1 MFVISKKMILNLK
14 PNKKMK
20 TSKNLILRLLFAT
33 ISLFAIISGNTNK
46 SFAQTQ
52 KRTTIAVLHV
62 DVQGLYETPEQA
74 GNMLRLELEKL
85 ETMEV
90 IDKYDVFY
98 LLKQNGIEVKGCYGK
113 QCLIEA
119 GKVVKAEKMLMGSV
133 EKYGNSIM
141 VTLRLFDV
149 EKASIEKYLVRE
161 YLYLPEQVQL
171 MLRLAVRELFNMKN
185 EDFIVQQLT
194 KKDTQE
200 TFLNNPAFNQ
210 IKRLRSDGP
219 RMGITLFSGEIAMR
233 LQESTATGGFDVLP
247 VMFQF
252 GYQFEKQYLNEG
264 KFQGLFEFIPMVTGI
279 DQSLFIPSFSILH
292 GIRNNKNGWEFAFGP
307 TFKAISQAE
316 GYFEDGI
323 WKLKNEF
330 TNPDQVT
337 AKRLDSRGE
346 ARLRTGFVIAF
357 GKTFRSGRMNIPLNA
372 YFVPRKDGMQFGLS
386 FGFNAKNER

>member
-1 MFVISKKMILNLK
+1 
-14 PNKKMK
+14 MK
-20 TSKNLILRLLFAT
+20 TSKNLISRLLFAV
-33 ISLFAIISGNTNK
+33 ISLFALIGGNTNK
-46 SFAQTQ
+46 SFAQTP
-52 KRTTIAVLHV
+52 KRATIAVLHV
-62 DVQGLYETPEQA
+62 DVQGLYETPEQG

-85 ETMEV
+85 EMMEV

-119 GKVVKAEKMLMGSV
+119 GKAVKAEKMLMGSV

-149 EKASIEKYLVRE
+149 AKASMEKSLVRE

-194 KKDTQE
+194 KKNTQE
-200 TFLNNPAFNQ
+200 TFLNNPAFDQ
-210 IKRLRSDGP
+210 VKRLRSDGP
-219 RMGITLFSGEIAMR
+219 RMGVTVFTGNIANR
-233 LQESTATGGFDVLP
+233 LQESTATGGFDALP

-307 TFKAISQAE
+307 TFQAISQAE
-316 GYFEDGI
+316 GYFENGI

-337 AKRLDSRGE
+337 MMRLDNRGK
-346 ARLRTGFVIAF
+346 RQLRTGFVIAC

>member
-1 MFVISKKMILNLK
+1 
-14 PNKKMK
+14 MK
-20 TSKNLILRLLFAT
+20 TSKNLISRLLFAV
-33 ISLFAIISGNTNK
+33 ISLFALIGGNTNK
-46 SFAQTQ
+46 SFAQTP
-52 KRTTIAVLHV
+52 KRATIAVLHV
-62 DVQGLYETPEQA
+62 DVQGLYETPEQG

-85 ETMEV
+85 EMMEV

-119 GKVVKAEKMLMGSV
+119 GKAVKAEKMLMGSV

-149 EKASIEKYLVRE
+149 AKASMEKSLVRE

-194 KKDTQE
+194 KKNTQE
-200 TFLNNPAFNQ
+200 TFLNNPAFDQ
-210 IKRLRSDGP
+210 VKRLRSDGP
-219 RMGITLFSGEIAMR
+219 RMGVTVFTGDIANR
-233 LQESTATGGFDVLP
+233 LQESTATGGFDALP

-307 TFKAISQAE
+307 TFQAISQAE
-316 GYFEDGI
+316 GYFENGI

-330 TNPDQVT
+330 TNPEQVT
-337 AKRLDSRGE
+337 MMRLDNRGK
-346 ARLRTGFVIAF
+346 RQLRTGFVIAC

>member
-1 MFVISKKMILNLK
+1 
-14 PNKKMK
+14 MK
-20 TSKNLILRLLFAT
+20 TSKNLISRLLFAV
-33 ISLFAIISGNTNK
+33 ISLFALIGGNTNK
-46 SFAQTQ
+46 SFAQTP
-52 KRTTIAVLHV
+52 KRATIAVLHV
-62 DVQGLYETPEQA
+62 DVQGLYETPEQG

-85 ETMEV
+85 EIMEV

-119 GKVVKAEKMLMGSV
+119 GKAVKAEKMLMGSV

-149 EKASIEKYLVRE
+149 AKASMEKSLVRE

-194 KKDTQE
+194 KKNTQE
-200 TFLNNPAFNQ
+200 TFLNNPAFDQ
-210 IKRLRSDGP
+210 VKRLRSDGP
-219 RMGITLFSGEIAMR
+219 RMGVTVFTGNIANR
-233 LQESTATGGFDVLP
+233 LQESTATGGFDALP

-307 TFKAISQAE
+307 TFQAISQAE
-316 GYFEDGI
+316 GYFENGI

-337 AKRLDSRGE
+337 MMRLDNRGK
-346 ARLRTGFVIAF
+346 RQLRTGFVIAC

>member
-1 MFVISKKMILNLK
+1 
-14 PNKKMK
+14 MK
-20 TSKNLILRLLFAT
+20 TSKNLISRLLFAV
-33 ISLFAIISGNTNK
+33 ISLFALIGGNTNK
-46 SFAQTQ
+46 SFAQTP
-52 KRTTIAVLHV
+52 KRATIAVLHV
-62 DVQGLYETPEQA
+62 DVQGLYETPEQG

-85 ETMEV
+85 EMMEV

-119 GKVVKAEKMLMGSV
+119 GKAVKAEKMLMGSV

-149 EKASIEKYLVRE
+149 AKASMEKSLVRE

-194 KKDTQE
+194 KKNTQE
-200 TFLNNPAFNQ
+200 TFLNNPAFDQ
-210 IKRLRSDGP
+210 VKRLRSDGP
-219 RMGITLFSGEIAMR
+219 RMGVTVFTGNIANR
-233 LQESTATGGFDVLP
+233 LQESTATGGFDALP

-307 TFKAISQAE
+307 TFQAISQAE
-316 GYFEDGI
+316 GYFENGI

-330 TNPDQVT
+330 TNPEQVT
-337 AKRLDSRGE
+337 MMRLDNRGK
-346 ARLRTGFVIAF
+346 RQLRTGFVIAC

>member
-1 MFVISKKMILNLK
+1 MILNFK
-14 PNKKMK
+14 PNKIMK
-20 TSKNLILRLLFAT
+20 TSKNLISRLLFAV
-33 ISLFAIISGNTNK
+33 ISLFALIGGNTNK
-46 SFAQTQ
+46 SFAQTP
-52 KRTTIAVLHV
+52 KRATIAVLHV
-62 DVQGLYETPEQA
+62 DVQGLYETPEQG

-85 ETMEV
+85 EIMEV

-119 GKVVKAEKMLMGSV
+119 GKAVKAEKMLMGSV

-149 EKASIEKYLVRE
+149 AKASMEKSLVRE

-194 KKDTQE
+194 KKNTQE
-200 TFLNNPAFNQ
+200 TFLNNPAFDQ
-210 IKRLRSDGP
+210 VKRLRSDGP
-219 RMGITLFSGEIAMR
+219 RMGVTVFTGNIANR
-233 LQESTATGGFDVLP
+233 LQESTATGGFDALP

-307 TFKAISQAE
+307 TFQAISQAE
-316 GYFEDGI
+316 GYFENGI

-337 AKRLDSRGE
+337 MMRLDNRGK
-346 ARLRTGFVIAF
+346 RQLRTGFVIAC

>member
-1 MFVISKKMILNLK
+1 
-14 PNKKMK
+14 MK
-20 TSKNLILRLLFAT
+20 TSKNLISRLLFAV
-33 ISLFAIISGNTNK
+33 ISLFALIGGNTNK
-46 SFAQTQ
+46 SFAQPP
-52 KRTTIAVLHV
+52 KRATIAVLHV
-62 DVQGLYETPEQA
+62 DVQGLYETPEQG

-85 ETMEV
+85 EIMEI

-119 GKVVKAEKMLMGSV
+119 GKAVKAEKMLMGSV

-149 EKASIEKYLVRE
+149 AKASMEKSLVRE

-194 KKDTQE
+194 KKNTQE
-200 TFLNNPAFNQ
+200 TFLNNPAFDQ
-210 IKRLRSDGP
+210 VKRLRSDGP
-219 RMGITLFSGEIAMR
+219 RMGVTVFTGNIANR
-233 LQESTATGGFDVLP
+233 LQESTATGGFDALP

-307 TFKAISQAE
+307 TFQAISQAE
-316 GYFEDGI
+316 GYFENGI

-330 TNPDQVT
+330 TNPEQVT
-337 AKRLDSRGE
+337 MMRLDNRGK
-346 ARLRTGFVIAF
+346 RQLRTGFVIAC

>member
-1 MFVISKKMILNLK
+1 
-14 PNKKMK
+14 MK
-20 TSKNLILRLLFAT
+20 TRNLIFTFLFLLIF
-33 ISLFAIISGNTNK
+33 IPTNK
-46 SFAQTQ
+46 SFAQVQ
-52 KRTTIAVLHV
+52 KRTVIAVLHA

-85 ETMEV
+85 ETLEV

-98 LLKQNGIEVKGCYGK
+98 LLKQSGIEVKGCYGK
-113 QCLIEA
+113 QCLVEA
-119 GKVVKAEKMLMGSV
+119 GKAVKAEKMLMGSV

-149 EKASIEKYLVRE
+149 EKASMEKSLVRE

-171 MLRLAVRELFNMKN
+171 MLRLSVRELFGQKN

-194 KKDTQE
+194 KKNAQE

-210 IKRLRSDGP
+210 VKRLRSDGP
-219 RMGITLFSGEIAMR
+219 RMGVTLFSGEIATR
-233 LQESTATGGFDVLP
+233 LQDGTATGGFDVLP
-247 VMFQF
+247 MMFQF

-316 GYFEDGI
+316 GYFEDGV

-330 TNPDQVT
+330 TNPEQVT
-337 AKRLDSRGE
+337 IKRLDSRGE
-346 ARLRTGFVIAF
+346 RQLRTGFVIAC

-386 FGFNAKNER
+386 FGFNAKNE

>member
-1 MFVISKKMILNLK
+1 
-14 PNKKMK
+14 MK
-20 TSKNLILRLLFAT
+20 TSKNLISRLLFAV
-33 ISLFAIISGNTNK
+33 ISLFALIGGNTNK
-46 SFAQTQ
+46 SFAQTP
-52 KRTTIAVLHV
+52 KRATIAVLHV
-62 DVQGLYETPEQA
+62 DVQGLYETPEQG

-85 ETMEV
+85 EIMEV

-119 GKVVKAEKMLMGSV
+119 GKAVKAEKMLMGSV

-149 EKASIEKYLVRE
+149 AKASMEKSLVRE

-194 KKDTQE
+194 KKNTQE
-200 TFLNNPAFNQ
+200 TFLNNPAFDQ
-210 IKRLRSDGP
+210 VKRLRSDGP
-219 RMGITLFSGEIAMR
+219 RMGVTVFTGNIANR
-233 LQESTATGGFDVLP
+233 LQESTATGGFDALP

-307 TFKAISQAE
+307 TFQAISQAE
-316 GYFEDGI
+316 GYFENGI

-330 TNPDQVT
+330 TNPEQVT
-337 AKRLDSRGE
+337 MMRLDNRGK
-346 ARLRTGFVIAF
+346 RQLRTGFVIAC